1 MPCDLHNMSVIKFL
15 ALVLGFRFTSHY
27 SSLLSWLNKFYIYS
41 TTAFFRLCSI
51 KPCLGRQQ
59 VVIGCWIDLFLS
71 IFIFFFCF
79 VFVFYDCYFDRHW
92 LNVSFIFQYSFTLFL
107 TLFLQ
112 YLYCIIFLL
121 GLLFCFLYFFC
132 FFLCVFFVFFCVFL
146 CFFLWFFFASLIK
159 LWFSLFG
166 LVIVV
171 VSSRRIPLLHLV
183 VFQLLLVRLVFK
195 KRKKTIFVLST

>member
-71 IFIFFFCF
+71 IFIFFLFLFFMIVTLIDIDWMYPSFFSIPLLYFLHYSYSICIVSFFCLVCCF
-79 VFVFYDCYFDRHW
+79 VFYIFSVFFY
-92 LNVSFIFQYSFTLFL
+92 V
-107 TLFLQ
+107 
-112 YLYCIIFLL
+112 
-121 GLLFCFLYFFC
+121 
-132 FFLCVFFVFFCVFL
+132 FFLCFFVFFCVFF
-146 CFFLWFFFASLIK
+146 CGFFLHHWLS
-159 LWFSLFG
+159 FG
-166 LVIVV
+166 FPFLVW
-171 VSSRRIPLLHLV
+171 L
-183 VFQLLLVRLVFK
+183 
-195 KRKKTIFVLST
+195 